1 YILTALLLGFLLFL
15 RRALTFLD
23 WIWAAFLRPPK
34 DLKEHY
40 GSWAVLTGPTD
51 GIGKALAFELA
62 SRGLNLVLVGRSPSK
77 LRATTDEIMIRS
89 PHVEIR
95 TVVLDLARSRGEEI
109 LGAIR
114 NGIEGLDVGILVNN
128 AGVGFP
134 LPMFFH
140 EMDAELVEWSLR
152 VNVDAATW
160 VAKAVVPAMLRK
172 GRGAVVNVGSGSSV
186 VVPSYPLMMVY
197 GATKAY
203 VAMLSRCM
211 SLEYKQHGI
220 DIQCQVKDTMLI
232 NKNLSYTVNFV
243 IPVTTQN
250 HENVFI
256 EIGVSGSSIKI
267 FETMVHPTVSKCST
281 LDPTAPNHVRTMY
294 ILTYKLCDDDQH
306 PNRLLLY
313 MMG

>member
-1 YILTALLLGFLLFL
+1 LTLLGFLLFL
-15 RRALTFLD
+15 RRTLTFLD

-77 LRATTDEIMIRS
+77 LRATTDEIYLHLSTSTSTHIIIHRMKKR
-89 PHVEIR
+89 
-95 TVVLDLARSRGEEI
+95 EEI

-140 EMDAELVEWSLR
+140 EMDAELVERSLR
-152 VNVDAATW
+152 VNVEAASW

-186 VVPSYPLMMVY
+186 VVPSYPLMTVY

-211 SLEYKQHGI
+211 SWEYKPHGI
-220 DIQCQVKDTMLI
+220 DIQCQIPL
-232 NKNLSYTVNFV
+232 FV
-243 IPVTTQN
+243 STKMTRMRRSR
-250 HENVFI
+250 F
-256 EIGVSGSSIKI
+256 
-267 FETMVHPTVSKCST
+267 MVASAEEYARASLRGMGYEQLCCPLWTHSLQWAFFASVPDALLNWFTFRYF
-281 LDPTAPNHVRTMY
+281 LQVRERG
-294 ILTYKLCDDDQH
+294 LAKAQA
-306 PNRLLLY
+306 RS
-313 MMG
+313 

>member
-197 GATKAY
+197 GATKA
-203 VAMLSRCM
+203 
-211 SLEYKQHGI
+211 
-220 DIQCQVKDTMLI
+220 
-232 NKNLSYTVNFV
+232 
-243 IPVTTQN
+243 
-250 HENVFI
+250 
-256 EIGVSGSSIKI
+256 
-267 FETMVHPTVSKCST
+267 
-281 LDPTAPNHVRTMY
+281 
-294 ILTYKLCDDDQH
+294 
-306 PNRLLLY
+306 
-313 MMG
+313 

>member
-1 YILTALLLGFLLFL
+1 
-15 RRALTFLD
+15 TFLD

-220 DIQCQVKDTMLI
+220 DIQCQIPL
-232 NKNLSYTVNFV
+232 FV
-243 IPVTTQN
+243 STKMTRVRRSR
-250 HENVFI
+250 F
-256 EIGVSGSSIKI
+256 
-267 FETMVHPTVSKCST
+267 MVASAEEYARASLRRMGYEQLCCPLWTHSLQWAFFASVPDALLNWFTFRYF
-281 LDPTAPNHVRTMY
+281 LQVRERG
-294 ILTYKLCDDDQH
+294 LAKSQA
-306 PNRLLLY
+306 RS
-313 MMG
+313 